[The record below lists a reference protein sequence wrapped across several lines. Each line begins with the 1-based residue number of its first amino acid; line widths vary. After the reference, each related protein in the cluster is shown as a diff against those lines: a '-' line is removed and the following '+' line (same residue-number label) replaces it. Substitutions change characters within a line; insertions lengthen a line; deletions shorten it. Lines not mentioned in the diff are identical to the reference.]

1 MNDWVYALQQA
12 KNILEKNNIFSPEE
26 NSNVNKIL
34 VILKSIS
41 SSAFEGLPISYNKIM
56 SEILSELYP
65 TLIYIFKTLS
75 TDSVLVEKII
85 QLLKIYMRGLV
96 DNFINFIPEYVN
108 CIINGY
114 KLSPISSYLYGFEI
128 LITAYPNRREEEL
141 VKILNST
148 FEELCKITLN
158 NYIKNIFDLNI
169 HVQIGDD
176 FYGMLYR
183 IMKDSPLIILESNF
197 LENLIKIS
205 LDYISTPQIHI
216 AKNIMRF
223 FNNFIKFQ
231 KSKYF
236 QELSNTDKNLAEK
249 CQKIIENILDKFG
262 SLLCQKILEIY
273 INNSVEQIIESVS
286 ELLNQFIICN
296 KTLVV
301 KRMSIHLKNCPN
313 DILTNKE
320 KAVFINLIEDYSIKE
335 KEFNSFLDNF
345 INRCINKQIRA
356 RGQN

>member
-1 MNDWVYALQQA
+1 
-12 KNILEKNNIFSPEE
+12 
-26 NSNVNKIL
+26 
-34 VILKSIS
+34 
-41 SSAFEGLPISYNKIM
+41 
-56 SEILSELYP
+56 
-65 TLIYIFKTLS
+65 
-75 TDSVLVEKII
+75 
-85 QLLKIYMRGLV
+85 
-96 DNFINFIPEYVN
+96 
-108 CIINGY
+108 
-114 KLSPISSYLYGFEI
+114 
-128 LITAYPNRREEEL
+128 
-141 VKILNST
+141 
-148 FEELCKITLN
+148 LN

-205 LDYISTPQIHI
+205 LDYISTPQIDI

-236 QELSNTDKNLAEK
+236 QEISKTNKNLAEK
-249 CQKIIENILDKFG
+249 CQNIIKNILDKFS

-286 ELLNQFIICN
+286 ELLNQFIDCN
-296 KTLVV
+296 KSLVV
-301 KRMSIHLKNCPN
+301 KGMSIHLKNCPN

-320 KAVFINLIEDYSIKE
+320 KTVFINLIEDYSIKE